1 MGESWVIWRY
11 SLRFQFILV
20 ALIALIFLLTA
31 FVFVQIYIPNLFA
44 RQADAD
50 GLTLSRMV
58 SLRIEQHMGEIG
70 RRVDAIAS
78 LPAIQSMNPAE
89 QESALLHAMK
99 LSPHLSRI
107 YILDSRGIMITHV
120 PSGPELIGKNYSNA
134 EYFRETMRT
143 GKTHFSDVFIESGE
157 PVIVVATPIT
167 GDRGEILGTVN
178 GLVSVRK
185 SEIGRFLA
193 SLKIGERGYPIL
205 IDRRGALIFHPDEER
220 VLRQENIAT
229 SEPVKRVLQSKEG
242 TVICDFD
249 DLDRACS
256 FTPVKRAGWGV
267 IIARP
272 VVEIY
277 PFVLW
282 VRIIILTGLVL
293 GLGLV
298 GLFYWHGRRVVLGP
312 VSAVAEGI
320 NQVSA
325 GNFDYRVPP
334 LPTQEMD
341 RLGKTFNSMVQ
352 VLATSYGVSEVLN
365 SLASLPDIENY
376 ILDEISQ
383 TFETE
388 AAAIMLFDQGDK
400 LKIVCSRGL
409 PEEAVEAYNR
419 RAIERK
425 DLSRVFGQEGV
436 EKLSKGETLLL
447 EAQQVPILRGV
458 VPLKEIRFFYIFPL
472 SIEAKLEGVVIVCS
486 RSEAPLTQ
494 EKVQSVAGM
503 ASHIAVAI
511 QRSNLYDQLY
521 QSYAQT
527 TRAMA
532 QAIDAKDPYSRGHS
546 EGVARIAVE
555 IAKELG
561 MTADEIRGI
570 EIAAFL
576 HDVGKIGISDELLR
590 KPIALSHEERQI
602 LESHPSLSAQILSPI
617 EFPWP
622 VLEAVAHHHEQFI
635 GEGYPDRIK
644 GEEIPLGAR
653 ILAVADAFEAMTS
666 DRPYRSALS
675 KSDAVKRV
683 RRQSGAQF
691 DPKVVEALLRVV
703 EKEKPKKKKAKKSKK
718 SETRE
723 PETG

>member
-1 MGESWVIWRY
+1 MGESRITWRH

-20 ALIALIFLLTA
+20 ALIALSFLVAA
-31 FVFVQIYIPNLFA
+31 FVFVEIYIPNLFT

-50 GLTLSRMV
+50 SLTLSRMV
-58 SLRIEQHMGEIG
+58 ALRIEQHLDKIG
-70 RRVDAIAS
+70 RGVEAIAS
-78 LPAIQSMNPAE
+78 LSAIQSMDPAV
-89 QESALLHAMK
+89 QKSALLHAMK
-99 LSPHLSRI
+99 LSPHLNRI

-120 PSGPELIGKNYSNA
+120 PSSPDLIGKNYSNT

-157 PVIVVATPIT
+157 PVIVVASPII
-167 GDRGEILGTVN
+167 GAGGEILGTVN
-178 GLVSVRK
+178 GLVSIRK
-185 SEIGRFLA
+185 SEIGRFLR
-193 SLKIGERGYPIL
+193 SLRIGKRGYPIL
-205 IDRRGALIFHPDEER
+205 VDRHGTLIFHPDEER

-229 SEPVKRVLQSKEG
+229 SEPVKRVLQGKEG

-249 DLDRACS
+249 DGQRACS
-256 FTPVKRAGWGV
+256 FTPVKKAGWGI

-272 VVEIY
+272 LAEIY

-298 GLFYWHGRRVVLGP
+298 GFFYWHGRRVVLGP
-312 VSAVAEGI
+312 VSAIAEGVK
-320 NQVSA
+320 QVSA
-325 GNFDYRVPP
+325 GNFGYKVQV
-334 LPTQEMD
+334 LPIEEMNH
-341 RLGKTFNSMVQ
+341 LASTFNSMVQ
-352 VLATSYGVSEVLN
+352 VLFTCYRVSNVLN
-365 SLASLPDIENY
+365 SLASLPDIEKY
-376 ILDEISQ
+376 ILDEITW

-388 AAAIMLFDQGDK
+388 AAAIMLFDEQDR
-400 LKIVCSRGL
+400 LKIKFSRGL
-409 PEEAVEAYNR
+409 PEEAVEAHNR
-419 RAIERK
+419 EAIERK

-447 EAQQVPILRGV
+447 EAQQVPVLRGV

-486 RSEAPLTQ
+486 RSEAPFTQ
-494 EKVQSVAGM
+494 ERVQSVAGM

-511 QRSNLYDQLY
+511 ERSDLFDRLY

-555 IAKELG
+555 IANELG

-570 EIAAFL
+570 EIAAYL
-576 HDVGKIGISDELLR
+576 HDVGKIGISEEILR
-590 KPIALSHEERQI
+590 KPVMLSHEEKQI
-602 LESHPSLSAQILSPI
+602 LEMHPSLSAQILSPI

-635 GEGYPDRIK
+635 GGGYPDKIK
-644 GEEIPLGAR
+644 GEDISLGAR
-653 ILAVADAFEAMTS
+653 IIAVADAFEAMTS

-675 KSDAVKRV
+675 KREAAREI
-683 RRQSGAQF
+683 RRESGIQF
-691 DPKVVEALLRVV
+691 DPKVVEALLRFV

-718 SETRE
+718 SET
-723 PETG
+723 G